1 MLVVLEL
8 VMLSIAVMLGYQA
21 GCRDGRR
28 ALRRMREVLWEARAR
43 GLANRERAE
52 KAEQDLLQVRQMA
65 EVLMKQRT
73 KETFKWGVN

>member
-8 VMLSIAVMLGYQA
+8 AWLTIAVVLGYRA
-21 GCRDGRR
+21 GCREGKR
-28 ALRRMREVLWEARAR
+28 AVCRMREVLAVARAR

-73 KETFKWGVN
+73 KETFQWGVN

>member
-8 VMLSIAVMLGYQA
+8 AMLTVAVVLGYRA

-28 ALRRMREVLWEARAR
+28 AVRRIREVLAVARAR

-52 KAEQDLLQVRQMA
+52 KAEEDLLQVRQMA
-65 EVLMKQRT
+65 EALMQQRT

>member
-8 VMLSIAVMLGYQA
+8 VWLTIAVVLGYRA

-28 ALRRMREVLWEARAR
+28 AVRRIREVLSVARAR

-52 KAEQDLLQVRQMA
+52 KAEEDLLQVRQMA
-65 EVLMKQRT
+65 EALMKQRT

>member
-8 VMLSIAVMLGYQA
+8 AGLTIAVVLGYRA
-21 GCRDGRR
+21 GCREGQR
-28 ALRRMREVLWEARAR
+28 AVRRMREVLAVARAR